1 MLTFDELMQIENEK
15 CNQEE
20 VLDMVTPS
28 EPITYGRD
36 EGNDDR

>member
-20 VLDMVTPS
+20 VLDMIAPS
-28 EPITYGRD
+28 EPIAYGRD
-36 EGNDDR
+36 KGNDNR